1 MRKLGVSIYPEKSTV
16 EEIFAYLKE
25 MREIGATRTFSCL
38 LSVNKPAEEVKEDVL
53 EIEKETVDNSE
64 TVEDAPKTFTQSEVD
79 ELIKKRLAKQE
90 KSFDKRMQEKLDEAE
105 KLRKMNETQKAEYE
119 QEKQKAYIAELEAK
133 INRSG
138 LEREASKM
146 LSEGGIAVDDKILG
160 LVVKDTAESTQEAV
174 DSFVALV
181 NDLADKKVGE
191 KLKGKTPKKMEDTS
205 AGEITKE
212 QFNKMGYQS
221 RNELLQNNPELYH
234 KLKG

>member
-1 MRKLGVSIYPEKSTV
+1 M
-16 EEIFAYLKE
+16 
-25 MREIGATRTFSCL
+25 
-38 LSVNKPAEEVKEDVL
+38 AEEEKNDVL
-53 EIEKETVDNSE
+53 ETELDNVDGPA
-64 TVEDAPKTFTQSEVD
+64 EDEDTPKTFTQSEVD

-105 KLRKMNETQKAEYE
+105 KLRQMNETQKAEYE
-119 QEKQKAYIAELEAK
+119 QEKQRAYIEELEAK

-146 LSEGGIAVDDKILG
+146 LSEGGIVAEEKILG
-160 LVVKDTAESTQEAV
+160 IVVKDTAERTQEAV
-174 DSFVALV
+174 ESFVALV
-181 NDLADKKVGE
+181 NELADKKVGE
-191 KLKGKTPKKMEDTS
+191 KLKGKTPKKMEDTT

-221 RNELLQNNPELYH
+221 RNELLQNNPELYR

>member
-1 MRKLGVSIYPEKSTV
+1 M
-16 EEIFAYLKE
+16 
-25 MREIGATRTFSCL
+25 
-38 LSVNKPAEEVKEDVL
+38 AEEEKNDAL
-53 EIEKETVDNSE
+53 ETEKESVDNPE

-105 KLRKMNETQKAEYE
+105 KLRQMNESQKAEYE
-119 QEKQKAYIAELEAK
+119 QEKQREYIAELEAK

-146 LSEGGIAVDDKILG
+146 LSEGGVVADDKILG
-160 LVVKDTAESTQEAV
+160 LVVKDTAEKTQEAV
-174 DSFVALV
+174 ESFVALV

-212 QFNKMGYQS
+212 QFNRMGYQS

>member
-1 MRKLGVSIYPEKSTV
+1 MAEEQKTTV
-16 EEIFAYLKE
+16 EE
-25 MREIGATRTFSCL
+25 
-38 LSVNKPAEEVKEDVL
+38 AEL
-53 EIEKETVDNSE
+53 EQASTQEEKTTE
-64 TVEDAPKTFTQSEVD
+64 KTFTQSQLD
-79 ELIKKRLAKQE
+79 EIIQKEKAKAKRSAEKEYQAK
-90 KSFDKRMQEKLDEAE
+90 MDEAE
-105 KLRKMNETQKAEYE
+105 KLRQMNETQKAEYE

-146 LSEGGIAVDDKILG
+146 LSEGGIVVDDKILG
-160 LVVKDTAESTQEAV
+160 LVVQDTAEATQEAV
-174 DSFVALV
+174 ESFVALV

-191 KLKGKTPKKMEDTS
+191 KLKGKTPKKMEDVS
-205 AGEITKE
+205 DGGITKE

>member
-1 MRKLGVSIYPEKSTV
+1 M
-16 EEIFAYLKE
+16 
-25 MREIGATRTFSCL
+25 
-38 LSVNKPAEEVKEDVL
+38 AEEVKEDVL
-53 EIEKETVDNSE
+53 EIEKETVDNPE
-64 TVEDAPKTFTQSEVD
+64 TVKDAPKTFTQSEVD
-79 ELIKKRLAKQE
+79 DLIKKRLAKQE

-105 KLRKMNETQKAEYE
+105 KLRQMNESQKAEYE
-119 QEKQKAYIAELEAK
+119 QEKQRAYIAELEAK

-174 DSFVALV
+174 ESFVALV

-212 QFNKMGYQS
+212 QFNRMGYQS

>member
-1 MRKLGVSIYPEKSTV
+1 M
-16 EEIFAYLKE
+16 
-25 MREIGATRTFSCL
+25 
-38 LSVNKPAEEVKEDVL
+38 AEEVKEDVL

-105 KLRKMNETQKAEYE
+105 KLRAMNESQKAEYE
-119 QEKQKAYIAELEAK
+119 QEKQRAYIAELEAK

-146 LSEGGIAVDDKILG
+146 LSGGGIIVDDKILG
-160 LVVKDTAESTQEAV
+160 LVVKDTAEKTQEAV
-174 DSFVALV
+174 ESFVALV
-181 NDLADKKVGE
+181 NEIADKKVSE

-221 RNELLQNNPELYH
+221 RNELLRNNPELYH

>member
-1 MRKLGVSIYPEKSTV
+1 M
-16 EEIFAYLKE
+16 
-25 MREIGATRTFSCL
+25 
-38 LSVNKPAEEVKEDVL
+38 AEEEKNDVL
-53 EIEKETVDNSE
+53 ETELDNVDNPAE
-64 TVEDAPKTFTQSEVD
+64 VDDAPKTFTQSEVD

-105 KLRKMNETQKAEYE
+105 KLRQMNETQKAEYE

-146 LSEGGIAVDDKILG
+146 LSEGGIVADDKILG
-160 LVVKDTAESTQEAV
+160 FVVKDTAESTQEAV
-174 DSFVALV
+174 EGFVALV

-191 KLKGKTPKKMEDTS
+191 KLKGKTPKKMEDTT

>member
-1 MRKLGVSIYPEKSTV
+1 M
-16 EEIFAYLKE
+16 
-25 MREIGATRTFSCL
+25 
-38 LSVNKPAEEVKEDVL
+38 AEEVKEDVL

-105 KLRKMNETQKAEYE
+105 KLRAMNESQKAEYE
-119 QEKQKAYIAELEAK
+119 QEKQRAYIAELEAK

-146 LSEGGIAVDDKILG
+146 LSGGSIVVDDKILG
-160 LVVKDTAESTQEAV
+160 LVVKDTAEKTQEAV
-174 DSFVALV
+174 ESFLALV

>member
-1 MRKLGVSIYPEKSTV
+1 MA
-16 EEIFAYLKE
+16 EEIKE
-25 MREIGATRTFSCL
+25 PVVE
-38 LSVNKPAEEVKEDVL
+38 P
-53 EIEKETVDNSE
+53 EIEQASGQEEEKTTE
-64 TVEDAPKTFTQSEVD
+64 KTFTQSQLD
-79 ELIKKRLAKQE
+79 EIIQKEKAKAKRSAEKEYQAK
-90 KSFDKRMQEKLDEAE
+90 MDEAE
-105 KLRKMNETQKAEYE
+105 KLRKMNEVQKAEYE

-146 LSEGGIAVDDKILG
+146 LSEGGIVVDDKILSI
-160 LVVKDTAESTQEAV
+160 VVKDTAESTQEAV
-174 DSFVALV
+174 ESFVALV
-181 NDLADKKVGE
+181 NDLADRKVGE

-221 RNELLQNNPELYH
+221 RNELLRNNPELYH

>member
-1 MRKLGVSIYPEKSTV
+1 MAEDIKEPVVEPELEQASTQ
-16 EEIFAYLKE
+16 EEEK
-25 MREIGATRTFSCL
+25 AT
-38 LSVNKPAEEVKEDVL
+38 E
-53 EIEKETVDNSE
+53 
-64 TVEDAPKTFTQSEVD
+64 KTFTQSQLD
-79 ELIKKRLAKQE
+79 EIIQKEKAKAKRSAE
-90 KSFDKRMQEKLDEAE
+90 KEYQAKLDEAE
-105 KLRKMNETQKAEYE
+105 KLRQMNEAQKAEYE
-119 QEKQKAYIAELEAK
+119 QEKQRAYIAELEAK

-174 DSFVALV
+174 ESFVASV

-212 QFNKMGYQS
+212 QFNRMGYQS

>member
-1 MRKLGVSIYPEKSTV
+1 MAEEQKTTV
-16 EEIFAYLKE
+16 EEPKGE
-25 MREIGATRTFSCL
+25 QVDTQQ
-38 LSVNKPAEEVKEDVL
+38 EVEST
-53 EIEKETVDNSE
+53 E
-64 TVEDAPKTFTQSEVD
+64 KTFTQSEVD
-79 ELIKKRLAKQE
+79 DLIKKRLSKQE

-105 KLRKMNETQKAEYE
+105 KLRQMNEAQKAEYE

-160 LVVKDTAESTQEAV
+160 LVVKDTAENTQEAV
-174 DSFVALV
+174 ESFVALV
-181 NDLADKKVGE
+181 NELADKKVSE
-191 KLKGKTPKKMEDTS
+191 KLKGKTPRKMEDTS

-212 QFNKMGYQS
+212 QFNRMGYQS

>member
-1 MRKLGVSIYPEKSTV
+1 M
-16 EEIFAYLKE
+16 
-25 MREIGATRTFSCL
+25 
-38 LSVNKPAEEVKEDVL
+38 AEEVKEDVL

-105 KLRKMNETQKAEYE
+105 KLRAMNESQKAEYE
-119 QEKQKAYIAELEAK
+119 QEKQRAYIAELEAK

-146 LSEGGIAVDDKILG
+146 LSGGGIVVDDKILG
-160 LVVKDTAESTQEAV
+160 LVVKDTAEKTQEAV
-174 DSFVALV
+174 ESFVALV
-181 NDLADKKVGE
+181 NELADKKVSE

>member
-1 MRKLGVSIYPEKSTV
+1 M
-16 EEIFAYLKE
+16 
-25 MREIGATRTFSCL
+25 
-38 LSVNKPAEEVKEDVL
+38 AEEVKEDVL
-53 EIEKETVDNSE
+53 EIEKETVDDPE
-64 TVEDAPKTFTQSEVD
+64 TVENAPKTFTQSEVD

-105 KLRKMNETQKAEYE
+105 KLRAMNETQKAEYE
-119 QEKQKAYIAELEAK
+119 QEKQRAYIAELEAK

-146 LSEGGIAVDDKILG
+146 LSEGGIVADDKILG

-174 DSFVALV
+174 ASFVALV

-221 RNELLQNNPELYH
+221 RNELLRNNPELYH

>member
-1 MRKLGVSIYPEKSTV
+1 MA
-16 EEIFAYLKE
+16 EEIKE
-25 MREIGATRTFSCL
+25 
-38 LSVNKPAEEVKEDVL
+38 SVVES
-53 EIEKETVDNSE
+53 EIEQASVQEEEKTTE
-64 TVEDAPKTFTQSEVD
+64 KTFTQSQLD
-79 ELIKKRLAKQE
+79 EIIQKEKAKAKRSAEKEYQAK
-90 KSFDKRMQEKLDEAE
+90 MDEAE
-105 KLRKMNETQKAEYE
+105 KLRKMNEVQKAEYE

-146 LSEGGIAVDDKILG
+146 LSEGGIVADDKILSI
-160 LVVKDTAESTQEAV
+160 VVKDTAESTQEAV
-174 DSFVALV
+174 KGFVALV

-191 KLKGKTPKKMEDTS
+191 KLKGKTPKKMEDTT

-221 RNELLQNNPELYH
+221 RNELLQNNPELYR

>member
-1 MRKLGVSIYPEKSTV
+1 M
-16 EEIFAYLKE
+16 
-25 MREIGATRTFSCL
+25 
-38 LSVNKPAEEVKEDVL
+38 AEEEKNDVL
-53 EIEKETVDNSE
+53 ETELDNVDNPAE
-64 TVEDAPKTFTQSEVD
+64 VEGAQKTFTQSEVD

-105 KLRKMNETQKAEYE
+105 KLRQMNETQKAEYE

-146 LSEGGIAVDDKILG
+146 LSEGGIVADEKILG
-160 LVVKDTAESTQEAV
+160 IVVKDTAERTQEAV
-174 DSFVALV
+174 EGFVALV
-181 NDLADKKVGE
+181 NELADKKVGE
-191 KLKGKTPKKMEDTS
+191 KLKGKTPKKMEDTT

-221 RNELLQNNPELYH
+221 RNELLQNNPELYR

>member
-1 MRKLGVSIYPEKSTV
+1 M
-16 EEIFAYLKE
+16 
-25 MREIGATRTFSCL
+25 
-38 LSVNKPAEEVKEDVL
+38 AEEVKEDVL

-105 KLRKMNETQKAEYE
+105 KLRAMNESQKAEYE
-119 QEKQKAYIAELEAK
+119 QEKQRAYIAELEAK

-146 LSEGGIAVDDKILG
+146 LSGGGIIVDDKILG

-174 DSFVALV
+174 ESFVALV

>member
-1 MRKLGVSIYPEKSTV
+1 MAEDIKEPVVEPELEQASTQ
-16 EEIFAYLKE
+16 EEE
-25 MREIGATRTFSCL
+25 QAT
-38 LSVNKPAEEVKEDVL
+38 E
-53 EIEKETVDNSE
+53 
-64 TVEDAPKTFTQSEVD
+64 KTFTQSQLD
-79 ELIKKRLAKQE
+79 EIIQKEKAKAKRSAEKEYQAK
-90 KSFDKRMQEKLDEAE
+90 MDEAE
-105 KLRKMNETQKAEYE
+105 KLRQMNETQKAEYE
-119 QEKQKAYIAELEAK
+119 QEKQRAYIAELEAK

-174 DSFVALV
+174 ESFVALV
-181 NDLADKKVGE
+181 NELADKKVSE

-212 QFNKMGYQS
+212 EFNRMGYQS

>member
-1 MRKLGVSIYPEKSTV
+1 MAEDIKEPVVEPELEQASTQKEV
-16 EEIFAYLKE
+16 ESTE
-25 MREIGATRTFSCL
+25 
-38 LSVNKPAEEVKEDVL
+38 
-53 EIEKETVDNSE
+53 
-64 TVEDAPKTFTQSEVD
+64 KTFTQSQLD
-79 ELIKKRLAKQE
+79 EIIQKEKAKAKRSAEKEYQAK
-90 KSFDKRMQEKLDEAE
+90 MDEAE
-105 KLRKMNETQKAEYE
+105 KLRQMNETQKAEYE
-119 QEKQKAYIAELEAK
+119 QEKQRAYIAELEAK

-174 DSFVALV
+174 EGFVALV
-181 NDLADKKVGE
+181 NALADKKVSE
-191 KLKGKTPKKMEDTS
+191 KLKGKTPKKMEDTT

>member
-1 MRKLGVSIYPEKSTV
+1 MA
-16 EEIFAYLKE
+16 EEIKE
-25 MREIGATRTFSCL
+25 PVVE
-38 LSVNKPAEEVKEDVL
+38 P
-53 EIEKETVDNSE
+53 EIEQASGQEEEKTTE
-64 TVEDAPKTFTQSEVD
+64 KTFTQSQLD
-79 ELIKKRLAKQE
+79 EIIQKEKAKAKRSAEKEYQAK
-90 KSFDKRMQEKLDEAE
+90 MDEAE
-105 KLRKMNETQKAEYE
+105 KLRKMNEVQKAEYE
-119 QEKQKAYIAELEAK
+119 QEKQRAYIAELEAK

-146 LSEGGIAVDDKILG
+146 LSEGGIVADDKILSI
-160 LVVKDTAESTQEAV
+160 VVKDTAESTQEAV
-174 DSFVALV
+174 EGFVALV
-181 NDLADKKVGE
+181 NELADKKVGE

>member
-1 MRKLGVSIYPEKSTV
+1 MAEDIKEPVVEPELEQASTQ
-16 EEIFAYLKE
+16 EEE
-25 MREIGATRTFSCL
+25 QAT
-38 LSVNKPAEEVKEDVL
+38 E
-53 EIEKETVDNSE
+53 
-64 TVEDAPKTFTQSEVD
+64 KTFTQSEVD
-79 ELIKKRLAKQE
+79 DLIKKRLAKQE

-119 QEKQKAYIAELEAK
+119 QEKQRAYIAELEAK

-146 LSEGGIAVDDKILG
+146 LSEGGISVDDKILG

-174 DSFVALV
+174 ESFVALV

-212 QFNKMGYQS
+212 QFNRMGYQS

>member
-1 MRKLGVSIYPEKSTV
+1 M
-16 EEIFAYLKE
+16 
-25 MREIGATRTFSCL
+25 
-38 LSVNKPAEEVKEDVL
+38 AEEVKEDVL

-105 KLRKMNETQKAEYE
+105 KLRAMNESQKAEYE
-119 QEKQKAYIAELEAK
+119 QEKQRAYIAKLEAK

-146 LSEGGIAVDDKILG
+146 LSGGGIVVDDKILV
-160 LVVKDTAESTQEAV
+160 LVVKDTAEKTQEAV
-174 DSFVALV
+174 ESFVALV

>member
-1 MRKLGVSIYPEKSTV
+1 MA
-16 EEIFAYLKE
+16 EEI
-25 MREIGATRTFSCL
+25 
-38 LSVNKPAEEVKEDVL
+38 
-53 EIEKETVDNSE
+53 KETV
-64 TVEDAPKTFTQSEVD
+64 VEPEIEQASGQEEEKTTEKTFTQSQLD
-79 ELIKKRLAKQE
+79 EIIQKEKAKAKRSAEKEYQAK
-90 KSFDKRMQEKLDEAE
+90 MDEAE
-105 KLRKMNETQKAEYE
+105 KLRKMNEVQKAEYE
-119 QEKQKAYIAELEAK
+119 QEKQRAYIAELEAK

-146 LSEGGIAVDDKILG
+146 LSEGGIVVDDKILG
-160 LVVKDTAESTQEAV
+160 IVVKDTAESTQEAV
-174 DSFVALV
+174 ESFVALV

>member
-1 MRKLGVSIYPEKSTV
+1 M
-16 EEIFAYLKE
+16 
-25 MREIGATRTFSCL
+25 
-38 LSVNKPAEEVKEDVL
+38 AEEVKEDVL

-105 KLRKMNETQKAEYE
+105 KLRAMNESQKAEYE
-119 QEKQKAYIAELEAK
+119 QEKQRAYIAELEAK

-146 LSEGGIAVDDKILG
+146 LSEGGIVTDDKILG
-160 LVVKDTAESTQEAV
+160 LVVKDTAEATQEAV
-174 DSFVALV
+174 ESFVALV

-205 AGEITKE
+205 DGGITKE
-212 QFNKMGYQS
+212 QFNRMGYQS

>member
-1 MRKLGVSIYPEKSTV
+1 M
-16 EEIFAYLKE
+16 
-25 MREIGATRTFSCL
+25 
-38 LSVNKPAEEVKEDVL
+38 AEEVKEDVL

-105 KLRKMNETQKAEYE
+105 KLRAMNESQKAEYE
-119 QEKQKAYIAELEAK
+119 QEKQRAYIAELEAK

-146 LSEGGIAVDDKILG
+146 LSEGGVVADDKILG
-160 LVVKDTAESTQEAV
+160 LVVKDTAESTHEAV
-174 DSFVALV
+174 ESFVALV
-181 NDLADKKVGE
+181 NELADKKVSE

>member
-1 MRKLGVSIYPEKSTV
+1 M
-16 EEIFAYLKE
+16 
-25 MREIGATRTFSCL
+25 
-38 LSVNKPAEEVKEDVL
+38 AEEVKEPVVEPEL
-53 EIEKETVDNSE
+53 EQASTQEEEKSTE
-64 TVEDAPKTFTQSEVD
+64 KTFTQSQLD
-79 ELIKKRLAKQE
+79 EIIQKEKAKAKRSAEKEYQAK
-90 KSFDKRMQEKLDEAE
+90 MDEAE
-105 KLRKMNETQKAEYE
+105 KLRQMNEIQKAEYE

-146 LSEGGIAVDDKILG
+146 LSEGGIAVNDKILG

-174 DSFVALV
+174 ESFVALV

-191 KLKGKTPKKMEDTS
+191 KLKGKTPKKMEDVS

-212 QFNKMGYQS
+212 QFNRMGYQS

>member
-1 MRKLGVSIYPEKSTV
+1 M
-16 EEIFAYLKE
+16 
-25 MREIGATRTFSCL
+25 
-38 LSVNKPAEEVKEDVL
+38 AEEEKNDVL
-53 EIEKETVDNSE
+53 ETELDNVDNPAE
-64 TVEDAPKTFTQSEVD
+64 VEGAPKTFTQSEVD

-105 KLRKMNETQKAEYE
+105 KLRQMNETQKAEYE
-119 QEKQKAYIAELEAK
+119 QEKQRAYIAELEAK

-146 LSEGGIAVDDKILG
+146 LSEGGIVVDDKILSI
-160 LVVKDTAESTQEAV
+160 VVKDTAESTQEAV
-174 DSFVALV
+174 ESFVALV
-181 NDLADKKVGE
+181 NELADKKVGE
-191 KLKGKTPKKMEDTS
+191 KLKGKTPKKMEDTT

>member
-1 MRKLGVSIYPEKSTV
+1 MA
-16 EEIFAYLKE
+16 EEI
-25 MREIGATRTFSCL
+25 
-38 LSVNKPAEEVKEDVL
+38 
-53 EIEKETVDNSE
+53 KETV
-64 TVEDAPKTFTQSEVD
+64 VEPEIEQASGQEEEKTTEKTFTQSQLD
-79 ELIKKRLAKQE
+79 EIIQKEKTKAKRSAEKEYQAK
-90 KSFDKRMQEKLDEAE
+90 MDEAE
-105 KLRKMNETQKAEYE
+105 KLRKMNEVQKAEYE
-119 QEKQKAYIAELEAK
+119 QEKQRAYIAELEAK

-146 LSEGGIAVDDKILG
+146 LSEGGIVADDKILG

-174 DSFVALV
+174 ASFVALV

-191 KLKGKTPKKMEDTS
+191 KLKGKTPKKMEDTT

-212 QFNKMGYQS
+212 QFNKMGYRS

>member
-1 MRKLGVSIYPEKSTV
+1 M
-16 EEIFAYLKE
+16 
-25 MREIGATRTFSCL
+25 
-38 LSVNKPAEEVKEDVL
+38 AEEVKEDVL

-105 KLRKMNETQKAEYE
+105 KLRAMNESQKAEYE
-119 QEKQKAYIAELEAK
+119 QEKQRAYIAELEAK

-146 LSEGGIAVDDKILG
+146 LSGGGIVVDDKILG
-160 LVVKDTAESTQEAV
+160 LVVKDTAEKTQEAV
-174 DSFVALV
+174 ESFVALV

-221 RNELLQNNPELYH
+221 RNELLQNNHELYH